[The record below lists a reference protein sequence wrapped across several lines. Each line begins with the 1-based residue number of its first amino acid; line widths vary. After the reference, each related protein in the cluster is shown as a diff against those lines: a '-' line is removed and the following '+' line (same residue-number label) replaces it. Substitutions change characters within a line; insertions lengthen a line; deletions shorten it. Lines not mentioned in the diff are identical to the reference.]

1 MRIVAVSFG
10 APEVTK
16 AWVDDQSFP
25 YEVWTDTD
33 KTLAR
38 TFGAIDD
45 PSAERPSR
53 ITVVLDAEGRVAL
66 EYRDIG
72 LGLPGHPQDVLDDVR
87 ALFGPR

>member
-1 MRIVAVSFG
+1 MAVSFG

-33 KTLAR
+33 KALAR
-38 TFGAIDD
+38 TFGAIAD
-45 PSAERPSR
+45 PEAQRPSR
-53 ITVVLDAEGRVAL
+53 ITVVLDEKGAVVL

-72 LGLPGHPQDVLDDVR
+72 LGLAGHPQDVLDDVK
-87 ALFGPR
+87 ALYAPR